1 MLAELGAVEQRY
13 RAVLEALDEGVSVT
27 EVARRYGGVRQTCTL
42 GCAGMPKAGWA
53 GWRTS
58 LRGRRRARMRCLR
71 RPRRGSQG
79 CGGIIR
85 GGSVAD
91 PMGAGAGPLSGL
103 PGAGAPWPGGRAE
116 AAPAAGG
123 LLVV

>member
-58 LRGRRRARMRCLR
+58 LRGRRWATPGILEAMKPGRM
-71 RPRRGSQG
+71 QG
-79 CGGIIR
+79 HGGTEE
-85 GGSVAD
+85 V
-91 PMGAGAGPLSGL
+91 
-103 PGAGAPWPGGRAE
+103 PG
-116 AAPAAGG
+116 
-123 LLVV
+123 